1 LTIDASNLKRMA
13 VFASVVEASSFTGAA
28 RALGL
33 TRSAVSRQV
42 AQLERGLGVRLLNR
56 TTRRLRLTEAGEIYY
71 ESCARILAEARQ
83 AQQAVRQLHD
93 RPMGTLRINAPV
105 IGHRILVAALQE
117 FMQLYPEI
125 RVDLS
130 LEDPYVDLL
139 QEGIDVA
146 VRIGH
151 PTDSSLV
158 ARKLA
163 PVRQVVCGSA
173 GYFEERGV
181 PANPRDLVGHEWVI
195 YSLLATPD
203 RFVFVKGAS
212 RQTVRVSGRLRVNG
226 GPAMRDA
233 LLAGL
238 GLTLMPE
245 FYVAD
250 DLRQGR
256 LQAVLLDYEVKP
268 SDIYAVFPHREH
280 LPGKVRLFV
289 DFLVRRVP
297 RLMGVGA

>member
-1 LTIDASNLKRMA
+1 LTIETTNLKRMA
-13 VFASVVEASSFTGAA
+13 VFASVVEAASFTGAA

-42 AQLERGLGVRLLNR
+42 AQLESELGVRLLNR
-56 TTRRLRLTEAGEIYY
+56 TTRRMRLTEAGEIYY
-71 ESCARILAEARQ
+71 ESCALILAEARQ
-83 AQQAVRQLHD
+83 ARQAVRQLHD
-93 RPMGTLRINAPV
+93 HPVGTLRISGPV
-105 IGHRILVAALQE
+105 IGHRILVAVLQE

-151 PTDSSLV
+151 PTDSLLV

-163 PVRQVVCGSA
+163 PVRQVVCGSP
-173 GYFEERGV
+173 GYFKQRGS
-181 PANPRDLVGHEWVI
+181 PDSPRDLVGHEWVI
-195 YSLLATPD
+195 YSLLASPD

-212 RQTVRVSGRLRVNG
+212 RQTVRVSGRLRING
-226 GPAMRDA
+226 GTAIRDA
-233 LLAGL
+233 LLSGL
-238 GLTLMPE
+238 GLTLLPW

-250 DLRQGR
+250 DIRQGR
-256 LQAVLLDYEVKP
+256 LQAVLEEYAVKP

-289 DFLVRRVP
+289 DFLVRRMP
-297 RLMGVGA
+297 QQIGAAA